1 MIDEVKNEEH
11 FSRWIFKPRFIDD
24 NGVVN
29 DRFVA
34 LRPHINEQGLSGQLI
49 DRIGFDV
56 AVSEASAFIRTK
68 KDGTPL
74 ESLYGLAIAQVS
86 DIRGLSLSND
96 NVDVEPVPSDRV
108 SAHAEIRIYINGLLA
123 TGKTTDFK
131 LRYYLNN
138 IQNILQEGIIIL

>member
-1 MIDEVKNEEH
+1 MIDEVKNDEH

-29 DRFVA
+29 ERFVA

-56 AVSEASAFIRTK
+56 AVSEGIAFVRTK

-74 ESLYGLAIAQVS
+74 ESLYGLAIAQVA
-86 DIRGLSLSND
+86 DIRGLSLSGD
-96 NVDVEPVPSDRV
+96 NVDVESVPSDRV
-108 SAHAEIRIYINGLLA
+108 SAHAEIRIYINGDLV
-123 TGKTTDFK
+123 TGKSTDFK
-131 LRYYLNN
+131 LRFYLNK
-138 IQNILQEGIIIL
+138 IQNILLSGIVSL

>member
-1 MIDEVKNEEH
+1 MIEEVKKEEH
-11 FSRWIFKPRFIDD
+11 FSRWIFKPRFIDE

-56 AVSEASAFIRTK
+56 AVSEGSAFVRTK

-74 ESLYGLAIAQVS
+74 ETLYGLAIAQVV

-96 NVDVEPVPSDRV
+96 NVDVESVPSQNV
-108 SAHAEIRIYINGLLA
+108 SAHAEIRIYINGELA
-123 TGKTTDFK
+123 TGKSTDFK
-131 LRYYLNN
+131 LRFYLNQ
-138 IQNILQEGIIIL
+138 IQNILLNGIVAI